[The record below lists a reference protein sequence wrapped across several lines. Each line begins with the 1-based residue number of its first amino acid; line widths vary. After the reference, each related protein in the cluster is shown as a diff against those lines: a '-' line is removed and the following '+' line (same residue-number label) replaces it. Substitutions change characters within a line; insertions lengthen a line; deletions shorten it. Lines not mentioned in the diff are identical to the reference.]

1 MHIILFDHPEQRL
14 SMLPFTF
21 TRPVS
26 GIRVG
31 ILTIKEKWPFY
42 INNSISTLT
51 ENYLQEKFPLKL
63 DEDNLF
69 INGAICPDENITAAL
84 LNLSAGKGLVKGNI
98 LLGLRAGR
106 YMAEDFCQKK
116 DYNFQHCQE
125 YKNDI
130 ILISEMYDIFRQN
143 AGEIKKDFSMITR
156 NRKSTPIEDKH
167 TILYSQEFIFVEE
180 GADIK
185 AAVLNAESGPIYIGK
200 NAVVQEG
207 AMVRGSFALGES
219 SCITMGC
226 RIRGDTT
233 IGPFCKIGGE
243 ISNSVIF
250 GFSNKAHDGYLG
262 NAVIGEWCNLGADT
276 NASNL
281 KNNYASVKLWSYKH
295 QQSIDTG
302 LQFCGLMMADH
313 SKCGINTMF
322 NTGTVVGVSSN
333 IFGEGFPSTFIPSFA
348 WGGAS
353 GFSTFKLE
361 KAVEVA
367 ERVLQRRNITFEAAE
382 IKILKTIFDITLGDR
397 RWEK

>member
-14 SMLPFTF
+14 SLLPFTF

-26 GIRVG
+26 DIRIG
-31 ILTIKEKWPFY
+31 ILTIREKWPYY
-42 INNSISTLT
+42 ISAPTFTLT
-51 ENYLQEKFPLKL
+51 EDYLQEKFPLHL
-63 DEDNLF
+63 EEDNLL
-69 INGAICPDENITAAL
+69 INGALCPDDQIAAAL
-84 LNLSAGKGLVKGNI
+84 LNLPSGKVLKKGDIILGVK
-98 LLGLRAGR
+98 ADR
-106 YMAEDFCQKK
+106 YLANDFCQSKEF
-116 DYNFQHCQE
+116 NFQNTQE
-125 YKNDI
+125 YPGEVNVI
-130 ILISEMYDIFRQN
+130 GEMYDIFRQN
-143 AGEIKKDFSMITR
+143 AREIISDFSKITR
-156 NRKSTPIEDKH
+156 NRQSAVVEDKH
-167 TILYSQEFIFVEE
+167 TILYAKEYIFIEE

-185 AAVLNAESGPIYIGK
+185 AAILNAESGPIYIGK

-243 ISNSVIF
+243 ISNSVVF
-250 GFSNKAHDGYLG
+250 GYTNKAHEGYLG

-281 KNNYASVKLWSYKH
+281 KNNYASVKLWSYKYNKLV
-295 QQSIDTG
+295 DTG

-333 IFGEGFPSTFIPSFA
+333 IFGEGFPPTYIPSFS

-367 ERVLQRRNITFEAAE
+367 EKVLQRRNIAFEE
-382 IKILKTIFDITLGDR
+382 KEFKILKAIFDKTINDR
-397 RWEK
+397 KWEK